1 MSFNDLVRK
10 EAADKK
16 VPFEKDTKSLPTSAK
31 TPEPKTQP
39 TTSNK
44 G

>member
-16 VPFEKDTKSLPTSAK
+16 VPLEKYTKSLPASAK
-31 TPEPKTQP
+31 TPEPKIQP
-39 TTSNK
+39 TTSKK